1 MRRVRAL
8 VDLHSPA
15 FYRLQGVLQFG
26 AHIAA
31 VRKDVAQHGIARGD
45 SLQHIQ
51 RVVTILNPGAMDL
64 EPYAQSGRIGTN
76 VVLVALDLF
85 SGVISS
91 NPATFCGFY
100 TLTIDDPGCQMG
112 VSALGKARGFDRFA
126 VHLIKQAIITPSV
139 EGAADS
145 RNRRK
150 VVGQH
155 APLAA
160 SRRDIQDRVE
170 HIAQI
175 RRSRAACSP
184 EPRH

>member
-1 MRRVRAL
+1 
-8 VDLHSPA
+8 
-15 FYRLQGVLQFG
+15 
-26 AHIAA
+26 
-31 VRKDVAQHGIARGD
+31 VAQHGIARGD

-76 VVLVALDLF
+76 VALAALDLF

-91 NPATFCGFY
+91 NLATFCGFY
-100 TLTIDDPGCQMG
+100 TLTIDDPGCRVG
-112 VSALGKARGFDRFA
+112 VSALGKACGFEHLA
-126 VHLIKQAIITPSV
+126 VHLIKQAIIAPSV
-139 EGAADS
+139 EGVADS

-160 SRRDIQDRVE
+160 SRRDIEDRVGK
-170 HIAQI
+170 IACVSVTLSGMLVAGEFGPGHGGL
-175 RRSRAACSP
+175 RSDLQLN
-184 EPRH
+184 